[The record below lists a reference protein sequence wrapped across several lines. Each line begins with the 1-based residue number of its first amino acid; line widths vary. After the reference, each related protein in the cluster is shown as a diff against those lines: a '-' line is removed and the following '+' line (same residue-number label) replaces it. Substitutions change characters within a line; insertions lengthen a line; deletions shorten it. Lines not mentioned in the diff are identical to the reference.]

1 MARARVWTLALL
13 MMLSVSAAARELLV
27 EGEVIRV
34 MPLTASSVVV
44 ERDGD
49 CAPVK
54 PVGQADLIDLLG
66 WDLRPGC
73 RTQRR
78 EVEVQEGYRVYY
90 RWDDRVYSVVM
101 SEMPGAT
108 IPLRVNVR

>member
-1 MARARVWTLALL
+1 MAWVRGWTLGLL
-13 MMLSVSAAARELLV
+13 LVLSASAAARELLV

-34 MPLTASSVVV
+34 TPLTASSLVV
-44 ERDGD
+44 ERNGD

-54 PVGQADLIDLLG
+54 PAGQADLIDLLA
-66 WDLRPGC
+66 WDLRADC
-73 RTQRR
+73 HTRRR